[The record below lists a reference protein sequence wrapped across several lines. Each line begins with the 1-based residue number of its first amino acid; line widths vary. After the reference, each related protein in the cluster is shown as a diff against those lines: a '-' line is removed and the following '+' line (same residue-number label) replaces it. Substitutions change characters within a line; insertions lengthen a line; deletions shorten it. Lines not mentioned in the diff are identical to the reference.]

1 MTFNCFLVEIFLL
14 LLSSHFSQSFI
25 DNHFDVLPFHIQDLI
40 KLHAANYFLVFAFLM
55 CKVSQ
60 NITTLLVSLLIMSKA
75 SQNYTTLLVS
85 TPIMSKVSQNYT
97 TLLVSTLI
105 MSKVNQNYT
114 TLLTT
119 SHLLQPHQQ
128 KNRYPYQGY
137 LPKLTSLYSLIL
149 FQSESV
155 LLQSQLCPLP

>member
-1 MTFNCFLVEIFLL
+1 
-14 LLSSHFSQSFI
+14 
-25 DNHFDVLPFHIQDLI
+25 
-40 KLHAANYFLVFAFLM
+40 
-55 CKVSQ
+55 
-60 NITTLLVSLLIMSKA
+60 MSKV

-85 TPIMSKVSQNYT
+85 TPIMSKVNQNYTILLVSTLIMSKASQNYT

-119 SHLLQPHQQ
+119 SQLLQSHQ
-128 KNRYPYQGY
+128 KNRYPHQGY
-137 LPKLTSLYSLIL
+137 LPKLPSLYSLIIHPKYY
-149 FQSESV
+149 QSESV

>member
-1 MTFNCFLVEIFLL
+1 P
-14 LLSSHFSQSFI
+14 HFSHPFI

-40 KLHAANYFLVFAFLM
+40 KLYAANYFLVFAFIM

-60 NITTLLVSLLIMSKA
+60 NITTCSFHHPLRIISLPA
-75 SQNYTTLLVS
+75 YHQPAPS
-85 TPIMSKVSQNYT
+85 TS
-97 TLLVSTLI
+97 ST
-105 MSKVNQNYT
+105 
-114 TLLTT
+114 
-119 SHLLQPHQQ
+119 